1 MKTKLLR
8 TFLLLAGILTCF
20 SCEKYSEDD
29 ESFESKEA
37 NSTLIIRTRAAADNE
52 TDGTDASS
60 EISYP
65 INVYVFED
73 DKCVKTST
81 INSEDEE
88 LSLKM
93 AEGNYDVYAIAGADE
108 ASYELP
114 AQESVTKGTV
124 LSLKSGCEHG
134 DIMTAYANITLAYG
148 ENNTLTL
155 QLERKVMMLESVTI
169 KNVPDNVTAV
179 SVCISPLHEALLLN
193 GEYSGEKGVY
203 KTTLTKGS
211 DGTTWKNTQPTYLLS
226 AVSKATIKILFTIGD
241 DYYSYSYSCEDDLT
255 ANHKITIEGTY
266 TSDGFD
272 LKGTITGVTWGTP
285 INITFNF
292 DDESSE
298 TGTKPDEGSEDNN
311 ETNDDNVPQPGEI
324 YKDCYVLKNE
334 PNARGGKDVT
344 LMSLKSYNKWKF
356 TVGDQES
363 MRNDINEGLNSLA
376 VDKISGWRL
385 PTLQEMEYI
394 SQNLQDISDKIF
406 EYVKKY
412 GSNNINTF
420 ASGSNLY
427 YFYQSDDGVIK
438 AYNPKEKSETES
450 PSVGTSTILR
460 AFTTITI
467 PQQ

>member
-65 INVYVFED
+65 INVYVFKD

-114 AQESVTKGTV
+114 AQESATKGTV

-203 KTTLTKGS
+203 KTTLTKES

-226 AVSKATIKILFTIGD
+226 AIGKATIKILFTIGD
-241 DYYSYSYSCEDDLT
+241 DDYSYSYSCEDDLT

-272 LKGTITGVTWGTP
+272 LKGTITGVTWGNP

-298 TGTKPDEGSEDNN
+298 TGTEPDEGSEDNN

-344 LMSLKSYNKWKF
+344 LMSLKYHNEWSFERGN
-356 TVGDQES
+356 QES
-363 MRNDINEGLNSLA
+363 MRTEINDKINNNLR
-376 VDKISGWRL
+376 VDGISGWRL
-385 PTLQEMEYI
+385 ATLKEIKYI
-394 SQNLQDISDKIF
+394 SENADFISEAISTLDKTDTSDKIDPF
-406 EYVKKY
+406 IYKGNSFLCENEDGTIIGY
-412 GSNNINTF
+412 
-420 ASGSNLY
+420 NLVNGLT
-427 YFYQSDDGVIK
+427 S
-438 AYNPKEKSETES
+438 ES
-450 PSVGTSTILR
+450 PSVGPSTILR

>member
-1 MKTKLLR
+1 M
-8 TFLLLAGILTCF
+8 
-20 SCEKYSEDD
+20 
-29 ESFESKEA
+29 
-37 NSTLIIRTRAAADNE
+37 IIRTRAAADNG

-93 AEGNYDVYAIAGADE
+93 AKGNYDVYAIAGADE
-108 ASYELP
+108 ASYDLP
-114 AQESVTKGTV
+114 AQESATKGTV

-155 QLERKVMMLESVTI
+155 QLERKVMMLEGVTI

-203 KTTLTKGS
+203 KTTLTKES

-226 AVSKATIKILFTIGD
+226 AVGKATIKILFTIGD
-241 DYYSYSYSCEDDLT
+241 DDYSYSYSCEDDLT

-272 LKGTITGVTWGTP
+272 LKGTITGVTWGNP

-298 TGTKPDEGSEDNN
+298 TGTEPNEGSEDNN

-344 LMSLKSYNKWKF
+344 LMSLKDYKDGWNYE
-356 TVGDQES
+356 TGDQES
-363 MRNDINEGLNSLA
+363 MKAEINNKINELK
-376 VDKISGWRL
+376 VDDITGWRL
-385 PTLQEMEYI
+385 ATLEEMEYI
-394 SQNLQDISDKIF
+394 KDNLKDVSTKIF
-406 EYVKKY
+406 KLKNENVGKIEIDTFSY
-412 GSNNINTF
+412 GTSIYLYEDNDGNIK
-420 ASGSNLY
+420 G
-427 YFYQSDDGVIK
+427 
-438 AYNPKEKSETES
+438 YNPNDAEKPIVET
-450 PSVGTSTILR
+450 PGTGKSVILR

-467 PQQ
+467 P